1 MPFAANISHD
11 HVYWEDCDSQVHIF
25 STWYV
30 RCLGSVGKHLNQMNY
45 LVDTNVL
52 KFFFFSFT
60 LSLAFSRVF
69 TFYVFV
75 TILLL
80 LDPEAMCLTFSIRV
94 FVLDVWDVCVSYP
107 LFDTIH
113 TEFKIFLNKKLLAIA
128 PLLLHLWCC
137 LWLMAILLYLW
148 WPGSVVTLPCA
159 SGNNKVLVICY
170 MYLHLFSSGE
180 HNKISKKE
188 GRLKLSP

>member
-1 MPFAANISHD
+1 MRSPLCCGASGRVGSTWTRPREHGDIGLMWAGGAGLLYLWPVECCRPLVGAFCCWHFTWPCLLGRLRLPST
-11 HVYWEDCDSQVHIF
+11 YF

-52 KFFFFSFT
+52 KFFFFFSFT
-60 LSLAFSRVF
+60 LSIAFSRVF
-69 TFYVFV
+69 TLYVFV

-80 LDPEAMCLTFSIRV
+80 LDPEAMCLTFSIQV

-113 TEFKIFLNKKLLAIA
+113 R
-128 PLLLHLWCC
+128 
-137 LWLMAILLYLW
+137 
-148 WPGSVVTLPCA
+148 V
-159 SGNNKVLVICY
+159 
-170 MYLHLFSSGE
+170 
-180 HNKISKKE
+180 
-188 GRLKLSP
+188 